1 MYGPSLDL
9 DDENNRRRTVYGHVS
24 RGRLNT
30 LLKLYDFPDPTQ
42 TSPGRDLTTTSLQQ
56 LFVLNSTFI
65 QKQAAVL
72 ADAVAAEPD
81 DAARIR
87 RLYRK
92 ILARDPR
99 PSEMETAKQYLA
111 SGTMAQWAQVLLST
125 NEEIFW
131 P

>member
-1 MYGPSLDL
+1 MQRRELNDL
-9 DDENNRRRTVYGHVS
+9 L
-24 RGRLNT
+24 RLH
-30 LLKLYDFPDPTQ
+30 DFPDPT
-42 TSPGRDLTTTSLQQ
+42 THSPARIPTTTPLQQ
-56 LFVLNSTFI
+56 LFVLNSAFI

-99 PSEMETAKQYLA
+99 PAEMETARQYLA
-111 SGTMAQWAQVLLST
+111 SATMAQWAQVLLST